1 MAKGLFQPPLD
12 FTMMKAFR
20 NLFYA
25 VQVFDLIFLKSFYA
39 THALC
44 LSVVSI
50 SDKVFTKIDVSNL
63 PENMVVQLKSCLAS
77 PNNDKTGENN
87 FVLFNG
93 DEVSSE
99 VNVEVGINCQ
109 APAATF
115 SFDAFAFKQ
124 MNGLFANLSFSP
136 LK

>member
-1 MAKGLFQPPLD
+1 M
-12 FTMMKAFR
+12 
-20 NLFYA
+20 
-25 VQVFDLIFLKSFYA
+25 
-39 THALC
+39 
-44 LSVVSI
+44 
-50 SDKVFTKIDVSNL
+50 SNL

>member
-1 MAKGLFQPPLD
+1 
-12 FTMMKAFR
+12 MKAFR

-25 VQVFDLIFLKSFYA
+25 VQVRYFSLVIYA